1 MSKRKIDVVVISDV
15 HLGTFGCRAKELNA
29 YLSSI
34 DPDIIILNGDII
46 DIWQFNKN
54 YWPKSHMKVIKKMTG
69 FLAKGK
75 MVYYIAGNHD
85 EMLRKFIPFKLG
97 HFSILNK
104 LVLEIGGK
112 KTWIFHGD
120 IFDITMKYSKWLAK
134 LGAVGY
140 DGLILLNAFVNWCSQ
155 KCGYGKIS
163 LSKRIK
169 NGVKSAIAFIDN
181 FEETAAEIAIEQKYD
196 TVICGHIHQPAKKI
210 IRTKCGQVQY
220 LNSGD
225 WIENLT
231 SLEFFDKQWHLQTY
245 VPNVEE
251 AEEDDMVLSP
261 FNNFE
266 DILMHVVKDD
276 AEETIHLIHTQTL

>member
-1 MSKRKIDVVVISDV
+1 MPKRKIDVVVISDV

-34 DPDIIILNGDII
+34 DPDIVILNGDII

-54 YWPKSHMKVIKKMTG
+54 YWPKSHMKVLKKIIS

-75 MVYYIAGNHD
+75 IVYYIAGNHD
-85 EMLRKFIPFKLG
+85 EMLRKFIPFKLS
-97 HFSILNK
+97 HFSIINK
-104 LVLEIGGK
+104 LVLDIGGK

-134 LGAVGY
+134 LGAIGY
-140 DGLILLNAFVNWCSQ
+140 DALILLNACMNWISE

-163 LSKRIK
+163 LSRRIK
-169 NGVKSAIAFIDN
+169 NGVKSAVAFIDS
-181 FEETAAEIAIEQKYD
+181 FEETAAAIAIEQKYD
-196 TVICGHIHQPAKKI
+196 TVICGHIHQPAKKVI
-210 IRTKCGQVQY
+210 TTKAGKVQY

-225 WIENLT
+225 WVENLT
-231 SLEFFDKQWHLQTY
+231 SLEFFDGQWHLQTY
-245 VPNVEE
+245 TPAAEQE
-251 AEEDDMVLSP
+251 EEDEMVLSP

-266 DILMHVVKDD
+266 DIFMHVVKDTD
-276 AEETIHLIHTQTL
+276 ETINLIHTETI